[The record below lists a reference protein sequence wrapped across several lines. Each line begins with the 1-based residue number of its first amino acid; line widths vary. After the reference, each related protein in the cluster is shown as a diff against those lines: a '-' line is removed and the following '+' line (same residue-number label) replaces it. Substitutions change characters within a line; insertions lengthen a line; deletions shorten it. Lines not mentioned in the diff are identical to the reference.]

1 MVEYY
6 YYQYQQN
13 RGLVWWTVVD
23 MLNILKSILHYPEH
37 SLLTVTTKIE
47 VCHFVTEWLTGD

>member
-6 YYQYQQN
+6 YYQYQQ
-13 RGLVWWTVVD
+13 RAGVVVVD
-23 MLNILKSILHYPEH
+23 RLNILKSILHYPEH
-37 SLLTVTTKIE
+37 SLLTTKIE